1 MNRENMCQNCDQKK
15 IQIQKSTSDPSI
27 HKGRN
32 FLFTLL
38 KKNSWIF
45 GSKYFLEIFHN
56 KQ

>member
-38 KKNSWIF
+38 KKKFMDFWVKIF
-45 GSKYFLEIFHN
+45 FGNFS
-56 KQ
+56 